1 MIILKWI
8 KKVKIDQNEIESY
21 ANGGSKNYF
30 MIRVE
35 KEINRD
41 GGHIIGWGFCKRYER
56 TFLIFD
62 TKLQEQKT
70 KSKKTKKDQ
79 NNLLER
85 HTDEIQNTAV

>member
-21 ANGGSKNYF
+21 AAGGSKNYF
-30 MIRVE
+30 MIRLE

-41 GGHIIGWGFCKRYER
+41 GGHIIGWGFCERYER

-62 TKLQEQKT
+62 TEPRKQKT
-70 KSKKTKKDQ
+70 KKTKKYK
-79 NNLLER
+79 NNLSER
-85 HTDEIQNTAV
+85 HTDEIQNTAI